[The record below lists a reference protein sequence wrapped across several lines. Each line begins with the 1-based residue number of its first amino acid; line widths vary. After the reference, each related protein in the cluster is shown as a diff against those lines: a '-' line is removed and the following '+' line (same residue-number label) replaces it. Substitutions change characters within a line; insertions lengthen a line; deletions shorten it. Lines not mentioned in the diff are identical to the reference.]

1 MQQPQPQ
8 FRQRRCSLQVP
19 ILNGEGLGW
28 RIEPRE
34 PIREWAD
41 RGGSARCRLR
51 WASAAANRGD
61 CDGGVQQL
69 IGPGGRVI
77 GLGGIP
83 LTHPQD
89 HFLQVLMPH
98 L

>member
-1 MQQPQPQ
+1 MGKDWVGVL
-8 FRQRRCSLQVP
+8 SLANLFANGQIAAAVP
-19 ILNGEGLGW
+19 
-28 RIEPRE
+28 
-34 PIREWAD
+34 
-41 RGGSARCRLR
+41 RCRLR

-69 IGPGGRVI
+69 IGLGGRVI